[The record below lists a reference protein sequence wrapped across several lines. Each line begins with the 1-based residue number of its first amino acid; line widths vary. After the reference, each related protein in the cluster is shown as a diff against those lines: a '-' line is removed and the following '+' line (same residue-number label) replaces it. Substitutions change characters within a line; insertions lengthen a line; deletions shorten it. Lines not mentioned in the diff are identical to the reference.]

1 MSDTIY
7 SECFCFYLQIFK
19 LVEKRGLV
27 FNALSAA
34 PWACSWFL
42 CGAEWFLLKLSP
54 FLTFF
59 PGNVFPIMVLDFVG
73 LDLCLALVEI

>member
-7 SECFCFYLQIFK
+7 SECFCFFLQIFK
-19 LVEKRGLV
+19 LVVKRGLV

-34 PWACSWFL
+34 PWACS
-42 CGAEWFLLKLSP
+42 WFLLKLSP